1 MRLLATKI
9 LAPEFKERLIQQ
21 DFSVIEYPFIKIRP
35 LPFPKDTFQKHI
47 ILTSQHA
54 TQLLLEQA
62 SFYSQLNDYRFFC
75 VGEKSAKM
83 LKAQKARVL
92 EIAPSASV
100 LAETIRQSY
109 SDYAFSYCCG
119 HKRLS
124 IIETQLGKAKIILHI
139 QELYNTILNPK
150 QIKTTLDGILFYSPS
165 AVESYLLKNKID
177 QAHCFCIGTTT
188 AKKVRQYTQ
197 NYSVAKAPHNNF
209 IFLDLM
215 QHYHA

>member
-35 LPFPKDTFQKHI
+35 LPFPKNTFQKHI
-47 ILTSQHA
+47 ILTSQNA

-62 SFYSQLNDYRFFC
+62 SFRLQLSQYEFFC

-83 LKAQKARVL
+83 LKVQKATVV
-92 EIAPSASV
+92 EIAPSASA
-100 LAETIRQSY
+100 LAETICQSY
-109 SDYAFSYCCG
+109 SDYTFSYCCG
-119 HKRLS
+119 RKRLS
-124 IIETQLGKAKIILHI
+124 IIETQLEQVKISLHI
-139 QELYNTILNPK
+139 HELYDTVLTPK
-150 QIKTTLDGILFYSPS
+150 QIKTAPDGVLFYSPS
-165 AVESYLLKNKID
+165 AVESYLLKNKME
-177 QAHCFCIGTTT
+177 QAQCFCIGPTT
-188 AKKVRQYTQ
+188 AEKVREHTQ